1 MIIKRL
7 IAQNWRNFQ
16 HIDVQLSE
24 RQFIVGPHASGKS
37 NLLDIFRF
45 LREIAAEAGGFQN
58 AIGARGGTAQIRCL
72 SAGHDTDIALELH
85 LAPNAEAPATW
96 RYALGFCQAPRA
108 HCTPRLTHE
117 RVWKAEKLLLAR
129 PDAEDANTP
138 DRLHQ
143 SALEPN
149 NRNADVHE
157 LTLFLQSIAEL
168 RGASKLSR
176 APHLLQETAANGH
189 PSVAM
194 ENGLLERIATAD
206 EETRRA
212 RLKTIEAGLIL
223 AVPQFAQL
231 AFIRDAVTGHPHLQ
245 ARYSHWPPQAEWQRE
260 DQFSD
265 GTLRLIGLLWT
276 LLESEAVLLIEEPEL
291 SLHISA
297 ISELA
302 PLFFGMHTRAGGQ
315 VLASTQSDLLLMEP
329 GIDSSEVLM
338 LNPTKTGTEVKVAT
352 DVDVVRRL
360 LDEGLTAGEVV
371 FSNPQHEHPS
381 GLGLLE

>member
-24 RQFIVGPHASGKS
+24 RQFIVGPPASGKS
-37 NLLDIFRF
+37 NLLDIFRC
-45 LREIAAEAGGFQN
+45 LREIASEEGGFQN
-58 AIGARGGTAQIRCL
+58 AIAAHGGTAQIRCFT
-72 SAGHDTDIALELH
+72 ANPDAAIALELH
-85 LAPNAEAPATW
+85 LAPNAAAPPTW
-96 RYALGFCQAPRA
+96 RYALGFSQVPP
-108 HCTPRLTHE
+108 TLTHE
-117 RVWKAEKLLLAR
+117 RVWHGDKLLLAR
-129 PDAEDANTP
+129 PTAADENTP
-138 DRLHQ
+138 ERLTR
-143 SALEPN
+143 SVLE
-149 NRNADVHE
+149 RNSETTYSE
-157 LTLFLQSIAEL
+157 LTHFFQAITELQLSP
-168 RGASKLSR
+168 KLHHF
-176 APHLLQETAANGH
+176 PDGIQQDTVANNVNGQG
-189 PSVAM
+189 V
-194 ENGLLERIATAD
+194 NGLLERIASAD

-212 RLKTIEAGLIL
+212 RLKTIEEGLTL

-245 ARYSHWPPQAEWQRE
+245 ARYSHWPPQAGWQRE
-260 DQFSD
+260 DRFSD
-265 GTLRLIGLLWT
+265 GTLRLIGLLWA
-276 LLESEAVLLIEEPEL
+276 LLESETVLLLEEPEL
-291 SLHISA
+291 SLHLSA

-352 DVDVVRRL
+352 DVNVVRRL

-371 FSNPQHEHPS
+371 FSNPQHEQPS

>member
-7 IAQNWRNFQ
+7 SAQNWRNFQ

-24 RQFIVGPHASGKS
+24 RQFIVGPPASGKS
-37 NLLDIFRF
+37 NLLDIFRC
-45 LREIAAEAGGFQN
+45 LREIAADAGGFQN
-58 AIGARGGTAQIRCL
+58 AIAARGGTAQLRCFT
-72 SAGHDTDIALELH
+72 AKPDAAIALELH
-85 LAPNAEAPATW
+85 LAPNAAAPATW
-96 RYALGFCQAPRA
+96 RYALGFCQVPP
-108 HCTPRLTHE
+108 TLTHE
-117 RVWKAEKLLLAR
+117 RVWHGDKLLLAR
-129 PDAEDANTP
+129 PTAEDAKTP
-138 DRLHQ
+138 ERLTR
-143 SALEPN
+143 SVLE
-149 NRNADVHE
+149 RNSEAPYSE
-157 LTLFLQSIAEL
+157 LTHFFQAITELQLSPKL
-168 RGASKLSR
+168 RHFPDGI
-176 APHLLQETAANGH
+176 QQDTAADNANGQG
-189 PSVAM
+189 VNA
-194 ENGLLERIATAD
+194 LLERIASAD
-206 EETRRA
+206 EETRRT
-212 RLKTIEAGLIL
+212 RLKTIEEGLAL

-245 ARYSHWPPQAEWQRE
+245 ARYSHWPPQAGWQRE
-260 DQFSD
+260 DRFSD
-265 GTLRLIGLLWT
+265 GTLRLIGLLWA
-276 LLESEAVLLIEEPEL
+276 LLESDSVLLIEEPEL

-371 FSNPQHEHPS
+371 FSNPQHEQPS
-381 GLGLLE
+381 GLGLLECI